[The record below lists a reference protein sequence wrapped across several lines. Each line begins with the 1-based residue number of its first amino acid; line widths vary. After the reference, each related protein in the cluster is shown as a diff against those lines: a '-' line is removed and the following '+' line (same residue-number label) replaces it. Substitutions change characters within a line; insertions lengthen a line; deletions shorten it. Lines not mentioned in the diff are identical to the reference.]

1 MPDTVP
7 ADHEA
12 RDAIATRLDET
23 LFVEAGAGT
32 GKTTALVER
41 IVALV
46 RSGVSL
52 HNVAAITFTEKAAAE
67 LKDRL
72 RERLEAVA
80 ASTQRAAVDR
90 ERCAAAVDELDG
102 AAIQTLHSFAQRIL
116 SQHPVEAGLP
126 PLFEVRDEIEA
137 ALAFEER
144 WEGFLNAILGET
156 STDLPIERAVELGLD
171 VRKLK
176 AVAESLQERWDRLR
190 GPGVLFAGDGVVP
203 LNVDP
208 VPTALDEVAG
218 ALDVCANVLH

>member
-1 MPDTVP
+1 M
-7 ADHEA
+7 
-12 RDAIATRLDET
+12 
-23 LFVEAGAGT
+23 
-32 GKTTALVER
+32 K
-41 IVALV
+41 
-46 RSGVSL
+46 
-52 HNVAAITFTEKAAAE
+52 
-67 LKDRL
+67 
-72 RERLEAVA
+72 
-80 ASTQRAAVDR
+80 
-90 ERCAAAVDELDG
+90 LDG

-144 WEGFLNAILGET
+144 WEGFLNEILGET

-208 VPTALDEVAG
+208 VLTALDEVVG
-218 ALDVCANVLH
+218 ALDRLRRLY